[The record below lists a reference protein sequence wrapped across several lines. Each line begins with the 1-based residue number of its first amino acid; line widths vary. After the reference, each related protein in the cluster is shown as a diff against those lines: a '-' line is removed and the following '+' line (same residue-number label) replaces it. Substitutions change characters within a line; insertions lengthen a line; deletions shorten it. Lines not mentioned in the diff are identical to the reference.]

1 MEDTPPR
8 QTPAGVQGFRCRSRC
23 RHEWILRPQE
33 EYRGKEGDTGAVDRL
48 VLTSGKMVLLD
59 KLLTR
64 LRETGHRSV
73 RHATRQT

>member
-1 MEDTPPR
+1 
-8 QTPAGVQGFRCRSRC
+8 
-23 RHEWILRPQE
+23 
-33 EYRGKEGDTGAVDRL
+33 VDRL

-73 RHATRQT
+73 QGLGFRTETSFLWTLWRSRDMARMAGCSLLQRHLLDTELHT